1 MSSILLRAAQCTPRF
16 ISAYVSHP
24 DCAAFFFRKFLDPAR
39 IFPLIVLD
47 FVLFVQD
54 ARRELRGT
62 EEQHSSQP
70 RENTKSPILCPY

>member
-1 MSSILLRAAQCTPRF
+1 MFLTLTVRL
-16 ISAYVSHP
+16 
-24 DCAAFFFRKFLDPAR
+24 FFFRKFLDPAR

-54 ARRELRGT
+54 ARRD